1 MMSATGADR
10 DREDLKEELR
20 FNLDLWKHE
29 EGLRQQ
35 RNTVLLGTNAFLAV
49 ATSAMISARP
59 PHAIALA
66 IGLVLSAF
74 GFLICWIWHRLQ
86 QRHVVY
92 ADFRR
97 KQMRDLAA
105 QLKYESWEKQWEA
118 LRAPPDPPP
127 VKVDFPHVGAHFSPR
142 GSKRSAIAT
151 ESLLPRA
158 IAAAWVLFALGGI
171 FLAIFR

>member
-1 MMSATGADR
+1 MPGIATSR
-10 DREDLKEELR
+10 DAHDLRDELHL
-20 FNLDLWKHE
+20 NLDLWKHE

-49 ATSAMISARP
+49 AASAVISARP
-59 PHAIALA
+59 PLGIAVA
-66 IGLVLSAF
+66 IGLVLAGF
-74 GFLICWIWHRLQ
+74 GLLICWIWHRLQ

-97 KQMRDLAA
+97 KQLRELAA
-105 QLKYESWEKQWEA
+105 ELGYETWEHQWEA

-127 VKVDFPHVGAHFSPR
+127 VAIEFPLTGGRFTPR
-142 GSKRSAIAT
+142 HSEGSAIVT

-158 IAAAWVLFALGGI
+158 IAAAWALFALGAVVV
-171 FLAIFR
+171 AIFR